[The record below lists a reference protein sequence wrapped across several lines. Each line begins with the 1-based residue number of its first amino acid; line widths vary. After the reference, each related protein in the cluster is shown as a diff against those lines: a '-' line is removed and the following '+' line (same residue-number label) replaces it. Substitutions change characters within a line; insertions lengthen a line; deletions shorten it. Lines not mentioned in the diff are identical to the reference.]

1 MDFGLT
7 QISPGFLKDN
17 PENTKIY
24 PVFLKDNPENTKISP
39 GFLKDNPENN
49 FTQAYLSIYFSFRRK

>member
-1 MDFGLT
+1 MRGAPYALMDLGLT
-7 QISPGFLKDN
+7 QISPG
-17 PENTKIY
+17 
-24 PVFLKDNPENTKISP
+24 FLKDNPENTKISP